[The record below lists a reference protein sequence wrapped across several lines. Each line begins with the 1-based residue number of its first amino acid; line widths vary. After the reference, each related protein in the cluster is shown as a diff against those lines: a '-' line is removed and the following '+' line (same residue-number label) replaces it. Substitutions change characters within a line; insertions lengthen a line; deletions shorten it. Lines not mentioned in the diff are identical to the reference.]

1 MKDTIKLFSTI
12 SGIFRSVVTIL
23 LLLGIVFTVLVDVNL
38 LVEFINLLGFDG
50 LSEAIVKPIIIVA
63 LALLF
68 IVNFII
74 TRNIFNAG
82 KTGKYHASN
91 FVFGLLFLAITVLIY
106 ISLRNLTT
114 NLIYVFFAL
123 NGLIVINSILGM
135 IAKAHGKYETEV
147 LTNANKQNANDK
159 AIKKKDYIEFEDIN
173 EDDQIKDNVF
183 IINKTIEE
191 EEPLEDTGKKE
202 KVNSTEKIS
211 ETSDEKKEELRKDE
225 KKVFES
231 SSKNSENLE
240 NSTNKNLDKSP
251 EQKTNTSK
259 KDVLIEKST
268 TNKISYKNERNEETY
283 GQSDKEKIKKAKEE
297 KIYSKEEIVKKKDK

>member
-63 LALLF
+63 LSLLF

-106 ISLRNLTT
+106 ISLRNLAT

-135 IAKAHGKYETEV
+135 IAKAHGKYETSV
-147 LTNANKQNANDK
+147 ISNTNNQSVNNKAV
-159 AIKKKDYIEFEDIN
+159 KKKDYIEFEDIN
-173 EDDQIKDNVF
+173 EDDQIEDNVF
-183 IINKTIEE
+183 IINKTIEDDDLKNSSKIE
-191 EEPLEDTGKKE
+191 NE
-202 KVNSTEKIS
+202 NSTNKLS
-211 ETSDEKKEELRKDE
+211 ETPEQNKEELREDE

-231 SSKNSENLE
+231 SAKNSEDLE
-240 NSTNKNLDKSP
+240 NDTNKNLDKNP

-268 TNKISYKNERNEETY
+268 TNKISYKDGKNEETY
-283 GQSDKEKIKKAKEE
+283 GQSDKERIKKEKEE
-297 KIYSKEEIVKKKDK
+297 KIYSKEDLVNKKDK

>member
-12 SGIFRSVVTIL
+12 SGIFRSIVTIL

-63 LALLF
+63 LSLLF

-106 ISLRNLTT
+106 ISLRNLAT

-147 LTNANKQNANDK
+147 ISNTNNQSVNNKAE
-159 AIKKKDYIEFEDIN
+159 KKKDYIEFEDIN
-173 EDDQIKDNVF
+173 EDDQIEDNVF
-183 IINKTIEE
+183 IINKTIEDDDLKNSSKIE
-191 EEPLEDTGKKE
+191 NK
-202 KVNSTEKIS
+202 NSTDNLS
-211 ETSDEKKEELRKDE
+211 ETPEQNKEELRKDE

-231 SSKNSENLE
+231 SAKNSQNLE
-240 NSTNKNLDKSP
+240 NDTNKNLDKSP

-259 KDVLIEKST
+259 KDVLIKKST
-268 TNKISYKNERNEETY
+268 TNKISYKNGKNEETY
-283 GQSDKEKIKKAKEE
+283 GQSDKERIKKAKEE
-297 KIYSKEEIVKKKDK
+297 KIYSKEDLVNKKDK

>member
-63 LALLF
+63 LSLLF

-106 ISLRNLTT
+106 ISLRNLAT

-147 LTNANKQNANDK
+147 ISNTKNQSVNNKAV
-159 AIKKKDYIEFEDIN
+159 KKKDYIEFEDIN

-183 IINKTIEE
+183 IINKTIEDNDLKNSSKIE
-191 EEPLEDTGKKE
+191 NE
-202 KVNSTEKIS
+202 NSTDKLS
-211 ETSDEKKEELRKDE
+211 ETPEQNKEELREDE

-231 SSKNSENLE
+231 SAKNSEILE
-240 NSTNKNLDKSP
+240 NDTNKNLDKSP

-268 TNKISYKNERNEETY
+268 TNKISYKDGKNEETY
-283 GQSDKEKIKKAKEE
+283 GQSDKERIKKEKEE
-297 KIYSKEEIVKKKDK
+297 KIYSKEDLVNKKDK

>member
-63 LALLF
+63 LSLLF

-135 IAKAHGKYETEV
+135 IAKAHGKYETSV
-147 LTNANKQNANDK
+147 ISNTNNQSVNNKAV
-159 AIKKKDYIEFEDIN
+159 KKKDYIEFEDIN
-173 EDDQIKDNVF
+173 EDDQIEDNVF
-183 IINKTIEE
+183 IINKTIEDDDLKNSSKIE
-191 EEPLEDTGKKE
+191 NED
-202 KVNSTEKIS
+202 STDKLS
-211 ETSDEKKEELRKDE
+211 ETPEQNKEELREDE

-231 SSKNSENLE
+231 SAKNSEDLE
-240 NSTNKNLDKSP
+240 NDTNKNLDKNP

-259 KDVLIEKST
+259 KDILIEKST
-268 TNKISYKNERNEETY
+268 TNKISYKDGKNEETY
-283 GQSDKEKIKKAKEE
+283 GQSDKERIKKEKEE
-297 KIYSKEEIVKKKDK
+297 KIYSKEDLVNKKDK

>member
-12 SGIFRSVVTIL
+12 SGIFRSIVTIL

-38 LVEFINLLGFDG
+38 LVEFLNLLGFQG

-63 LALLF
+63 LSLLF

-74 TRNIFNAG
+74 TRNIFIAG

-106 ISLRNLTT
+106 ISLRNLAT

-135 IAKAHGKYETEV
+135 IAKAHGKYETSV
-147 LTNANKQNANDK
+147 ISNTNKQSANSK
-159 AIKKKDYIEFEDIN
+159 AVKKKDYIEFEDMN

-183 IINKTIEE
+183 IVNRTVEDDGTLENTSRQEE
-191 EEPLEDTGKKE
+191 GD
-202 KVNSTEKIS
+202 STDNVS
-211 ETSDEKKEELRKDE
+211 ETPSQKKEELKEDE

-231 SSKNSENLE
+231 SAKNSENLE
-240 NSTNKNLDKSP
+240 NETNKKLDDSP
-251 EQKTNTSK
+251 EQKTNTNK
-259 KDVLIEKST
+259 QDVLIEKST
-268 TNKISYKNERNEETY
+268 TNKISYKDGENDETY
-283 GQSDKEKIKKAKEE
+283 GQIDKEKIKKAKEE

>member
-63 LALLF
+63 LSLLF

-147 LTNANKQNANDK
+147 LTSANKQNANDK

-173 EDDQIKDNVF
+173 EDDQIEDNVF
-183 IINKTIEE
+183 IINKTIEDDDLKNSSKIE
-191 EEPLEDTGKKE
+191 NE
-202 KVNSTEKIS
+202 NSTYKLS
-211 ETSDEKKEELRKDE
+211 ESPEQNKEELREDE

-231 SSKNSENLE
+231 SAKNSENLE
-240 NSTNKNLDKSP
+240 NDTNKNLDKNP

-259 KDVLIEKST
+259 KDVLIKKST
-268 TNKISYKNERNEETY
+268 TNKISYKDGKDEETY
-283 GQSDKEKIKKAKEE
+283 GQSDKGKIKKEKEE

>member
-63 LALLF
+63 LSILF

-135 IAKAHGKYETEV
+135 IAKAHGKYETSV
-147 LTNANKQNANDK
+147 ISNTNNQSVNNKAV
-159 AIKKKDYIEFEDIN
+159 KKKDYIEFEDIN

-183 IINKTIEE
+183 IINKTIEDDDLKNSSKIE
-191 EEPLEDTGKKE
+191 NK
-202 KVNSTEKIS
+202 NSTDNLS
-211 ETSDEKKEELRKDE
+211 ETPEQNKEELRKDE

-231 SSKNSENLE
+231 SAKNSEILE
-240 NSTNKNLDKSP
+240 NDTNKNLDKSP

-268 TNKISYKNERNEETY
+268 TNKISYKDGENDETY
-283 GQSDKEKIKKAKEE
+283 GQSDKERIKKAKEE
-297 KIYSKEEIVKKKDK
+297 RIYSKEDLVNKKDK

>member
-63 LALLF
+63 LSLLF

-135 IAKAHGKYETEV
+135 IAKAHGKYETSV
-147 LTNANKQNANDK
+147 ISNTDNQSVNNKAV
-159 AIKKKDYIEFEDIN
+159 KKKDYIEFEDIN
-173 EDDQIKDNVF
+173 EDNQIEDNVF
-183 IINKTIEE
+183 IINKTIEDDSSKNSSKIE
-191 EEPLEDTGKKE
+191 NED
-202 KVNSTEKIS
+202 STDKLT
-211 ETSDEKKEELRKDE
+211 ETPEQNKEELWKDE

-231 SSKNSENLE
+231 SAKNSEDLE
-240 NSTNKNLDKSP
+240 NDTNKNLDKNP
-251 EQKTNTSK
+251 EQKTNTNK

-268 TNKISYKNERNEETY
+268 TNKISYKDGKNEETY
-283 GQSDKEKIKKAKEE
+283 GQSDKERIKKEKEE
-297 KIYSKEEIVKKKDK
+297 KIYSKEDLVNKKDK